1 MSRFIAIVCAL
12 TTAACTSVTVQPV
25 RSSVDIL
32 HVCIQANPQVQ
43 VEDFVPVIQERLQ
56 YHGIGSEIF
65 SGRVP
70 RRCEY
75 VLTYTALR
83 SWDMSAYLSHAELNL
98 QKHGERVAYA
108 EYHLKGKGGFSLMKW
123 GDTKSKM
130 DRVIDELLGT

>member
-1 MSRFIAIVCAL
+1 MSRIIVVACAL
-12 TTAACTSVTVQPV
+12 TVTACTSVTVQPV
-25 RSSVDIL
+25 TSSADIL

-43 VEDFVPVIQERLQ
+43 VDDFVPVIQQRLQ

-108 EYHLKGKGGFSLMKW
+108 EYHLRGKGGFSLMKW

-130 DRVIDELLGT
+130 DPVIDELLGT